1 VARFRFR
8 LQPVLEHRRRL
19 EELAQIELA
28 QAQAVQQREEAA
40 LQSLHERARLAVDRL
55 EQQRLAGP
63 LDIEVLLLGM
73 RYLDVLKGQADRQQQ
88 VVERLREQAEAKRQA
103 LIGSMQQRKVLEQ
116 LRERQRN
123 AFLLEQRRQE
133 ARQVDELVVMRHGRA
148 ARHASQGS

>member
-1 VARFRFR
+1 MARFRFR

-28 QAQAVQQREEAA
+28 QAQAVQQREETA
-40 LQSLHERARLAVDRL
+40 LQSLHERARLAVDQL

-116 LRERQRN
+116 LREHQRN

-148 ARHASQGS
+148 AGHASQGS